1 MKLQKKII
9 KLLQSLPE
17 SDRAVYL
24 TPTENYIEEERL
36 LKLSEKIDL
45 EFMVIAH
52 CNYGRQVAITD
63 ETGRHQYEYVSVNES
78 IEVHSAKVYK
88 DGDFAFELKE
98 DITEHFH
105 LIT

>member
-1 MKLQKKII
+1 MTEQQII
-9 KLLQSLPE
+9 KLIQSLPE

-36 LKLSEKIDL
+36 LELSENIDL

-52 CNYGRQVAITD
+52 CNYVQEVAVTD
-63 ETGRHQYEYVSVNES
+63 ETGRHKYEYVPVDEAME
-78 IEVHSAKVYK
+78 IYSAKVYIN
-88 DGDFAFELKE
+88 GDFAFKLKE

>member
-1 MKLQKKII
+1 MTEQQII

-17 SDRAVYL
+17 TDRAVYL
-24 TPTENYIEEERL
+24 TPTENCIEEERL
-36 LKLSEKIDL
+36 LELNENIDL

-52 CNYGRQVAITD
+52 CEYVLQVAITD
-63 ETGRHQYEYVSVNES
+63 ETGRHKYEYVPVDES
-78 IEVHSAKVYK
+78 IEVHPAKVYI

-98 DITEHFH
+98 YITEHFH

>member
-1 MKLQKKII
+1 MTELQII

-24 TPTENYIEEERL
+24 TLRENYLEEERVL
-36 LKLSEKIDL
+36 ELAENVDL
-45 EFMVIAH
+45 EFKVIAH
-52 CNYGRQVAITD
+52 CNYVRQVAITD
-63 ETGRHQYEYVSVNES
+63 ETGQHKYEYVSTNET
-78 IEVHSAKVYK
+78 IEVHSAKVHI

-98 DITEHFH
+98 DITKYFN

>member
-1 MKLQKKII
+1 MTEKKII

-24 TPTENYIEEERL
+24 TPTENYIAEERVL
-36 LKLSEKIDL
+36 ELTENIDL
-45 EFMVIAH
+45 EFKLIAH
-52 CNYGRQVAITD
+52 CDYVLEVAVID
-63 ETGRHQYEYVSVNES
+63 ETGRHKYEYVPVNES
-78 IEVHSAKVYK
+78 IEVHPAKVYI
-88 DGDFAFELKE
+88 DGNLAFELKE

>member
-1 MKLQKKII
+1 MTESQII

-24 TPTENYIEEERL
+24 TPTENYIYEERL
-36 LKLSEKIDL
+36 LELTENIDL

-52 CNYGRQVAITD
+52 CNYVLEIAVTD
-63 ETGRHQYEYVSVNES
+63 ETGQHKYEYASLNET
-78 IEVHSAKVYK
+78 IEVHPAKVYI
-88 DGDFAFELKE
+88 DGEFAFELKE
-98 DITEHFH
+98 DITEHFY

>member
-1 MKLQKKII
+1 MTESQII

-17 SDRAVYL
+17 TDRAVYL
-24 TPTENYIEEERL
+24 NPSENYIEEERL
-36 LKLSEKIDL
+36 LELSENIGL
-45 EFMVIAH
+45 EFKVNAH
-52 CNYGRQVAITD
+52 CNYVLEVAVID
-63 ETGRHQYEYVSVNES
+63 ETGRHKYEYVPVDES
-78 IEVHSAKVYK
+78 IEVHPAKVYI